1 MSPSQNSTDGMRFI
15 VRCPYCNWKYRHYEH
30 QAAEAEELKVKHL
43 SENCVL
49 MVPCSACGASPTEPC
64 RSQSGNPVS
73 AHTARRRLVGERND
87 RRALPR
93 V

>member
-1 MSPSQNSTDGMRFI
+1 MSPSRNSTDGMRFI

-30 QAAEAEELKVKHL
+30 QATEAEELKVKHL

-64 RSQSGNPVS
+64 RSQSGSTVPT
-73 AHTARRRLVGERND
+73 HTARRRLIGECND